1 MPFLFDIMTRELV
14 NVIELPSHPSHWL
27 NVTFDIEP
35 YSPVWGIINKL
46 GQIIFQTEQMAI
58 DLQNCKSM
66 KIKNGSPNSVTF

>member
-14 NVIELPSHPSHWL
+14 EVTELTSPNQWL
-27 NVTFDIEP
+27 NITIDIEP
-35 YSPVWGIINKL
+35 YSPVWGIINKS